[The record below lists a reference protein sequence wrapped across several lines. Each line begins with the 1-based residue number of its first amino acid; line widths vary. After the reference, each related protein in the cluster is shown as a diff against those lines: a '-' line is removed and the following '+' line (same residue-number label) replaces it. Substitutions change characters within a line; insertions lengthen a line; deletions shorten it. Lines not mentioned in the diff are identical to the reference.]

1 MLRRIMRTTI
11 TVDDEIYRQAKAH
24 AAVTGQTVG
33 SVVEDALRDLLARME
48 APRPYLVDLPTFEVG
63 FLPGVDYNDNSALLE
78 LMDEGLTIDEMR

>member
-1 MLRRIMRTTI
+1 MRTTI
-11 TVDDEIYRQAKAH
+11 TVDDEIYRRAKAH

-48 APRPYLVDLPTFEVG
+48 APRPHLVDLPAFEVG
-63 FLPGVDYNDNSALLE
+63 FLPGVDYNDDSALLE